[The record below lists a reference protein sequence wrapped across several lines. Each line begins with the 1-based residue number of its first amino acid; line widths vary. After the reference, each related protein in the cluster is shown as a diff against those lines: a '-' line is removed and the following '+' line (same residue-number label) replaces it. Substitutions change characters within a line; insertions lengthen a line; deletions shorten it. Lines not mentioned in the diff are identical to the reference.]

1 MMIKRLKKVIHISS
15 KRKKAFRK
23 KENKRTEIK
32 EIKGDS
38 RNKKR
43 KERNIAS
50 VKRGRRKE

>member
-1 MMIKRLKKVIHISS
+1 MIKRLKKVIHISS